1 MNKVEKPLNEDK
13 LNNVVIDLNAVNTG
27 QINEGGFLRMFGWA
41 VEKILGNMF
50 GGSGAVPVQIRGN
63 PAQVS
68 SFANTLASEKRYM
81 DSWRAYGLDDPR
93 TYKDRAVLKKSI
105 SNFER
110 LTGLDWPFE

>member
-1 MNKVEKPLNEDK
+1 MDKIEKPLNEDK
-13 LNNVVIDLNAVNTG
+13 LNNIVIDLNAANTG

-41 VEKILGNMF
+41 VEKILGHMF
-50 GGSGAVPVQIRGN
+50 GGSGAVPVQVKGN

-81 DSWRAYGLDDPR
+81 DSWRAFGLDDPR

-105 SNFER
+105 SKFER

>member
-1 MNKVEKPLNEDK
+1 MNKKALNEDK

-41 VEKILGNMF
+41 IEKILGHMF
-50 GGSGAVPVQIRGN
+50 GGTGSVPVKVRGN
-63 PAQVS
+63 PAQIK
-68 SFANTLASEKRYM
+68 SFAGTLASEKKYM